1 MRIHLQLRLVRVF
14 SVHSPFSLLMSAYNI
29 NCHNSLAHYRNKEN
43 QLKRNIAFYV
53 KIDPVT
59 YLVFLHV
66 INMQHTNS
74 NKMLWTKN
82 NILGFLLIYAMPCLI
97 SLNIKKTKFSIIQNQ
112 EIFKITNLKW
122 QVTELV
128 LLKKM
133 AKFCSSFLSVEVLSW

>member
-14 SVHSPFSLLMSAYNI
+14 SVHSPFSLLMSAYNP

-97 SLNIKKTKFSIIQNQ
+97 SLNIKKKQN
-112 EIFKITNLKW
+112 
-122 QVTELV
+122 
-128 LLKKM
+128 
-133 AKFCSSFLSVEVLSW
+133 FL